1 VSGLYAYVLKTSVR
15 LSIAESDF
23 PKMYSSIHAML
34 TLLSNATVYVK
45 IR

>member
-1 VSGLYAYVLKTSVR
+1 
-15 LSIAESDF
+15 
-23 PKMYSSIHAML
+23 ML